1 MNSGINFNEYLKFVR
16 TDYKSDKDSEGNSIK
31 DSRKKKVFNAINKL
45 NLNKVEKAMLVRL
58 EYTSFD
64 DYNYQ
69 IFKHIDDLN
78 LSKKQKETMFET
90 FGFEVKGGRVYW

>member
-1 MNSGINFNEYLKFVR
+1 M
-16 TDYKSDKDSEGNSIK
+16 
-31 DSRKKKVFNAINKL
+31 FNAINKL

-78 LSKKQKETMFET
+78 LSKKQKEAMFET